1 VKRVKRRIR
10 LPGTRTDR
18 GAGRRTARAL
28 GSAAVAALALAG
40 CSSGADSPGAGAA
53 AATGSPPA
61 SASASKTARASAPP
75 SAVGSPAPSAGLES
89 ASADEILAAARTALL
104 RASSVH
110 AKGDLVS
117 DGTPYTI
124 DMRMV
129 RGTGA
134 AGRMSVQGKGLN
146 LVRIGDTA
154 YVQPDAA
161 FLRSAT
167 NSASSVRLLSGTY
180 FKVTARKSAVFA
192 PFVALTDAEQ
202 AFGSTLAPAGAV
214 TKGKVT
220 RLNKARVLD
229 LLVDGGRSGHVF
241 VALAGPPYPLRI
253 VYGSSARQHVDLD
266 RYGARVKLAAPPASK
281 VRSVPGF

>member
-1 VKRVKRRIR
+1 M
-10 LPGTRTDR
+10 
-18 GAGRRTARAL
+18 
-28 GSAAVAALALAG
+28 
-40 CSSGADSPGAGAA
+40 
-53 AATGSPPA
+53 A
-61 SASASKTARASAPP
+61 SASPSASARP
-75 SAVGSPAPSAGLES
+75 SPSPSVPMES
-89 ASADEILAAARTALL
+89 RSADEILAAARAALL

-117 DGTPYTI
+117 DGSSYAI

-129 RGTGA
+129 RGVGA
-134 AGRMSVQGKGLN
+134 VGTMAVQGKSLK

-180 FKVTARKSAVFA
+180 FKVTARKSALFA

-202 AFGSTLAPAGAV
+202 AFGPALAPAGAV
-214 TKGKVT
+214 TKGDVT
-220 RLNKARVLD
+220 RVDKQRVVD
-229 LLVDGGRSGHVF
+229 LLVDGGKSGSVF
-241 VALAGPPYPLRI
+241 VALSGTPYPVRI

-266 RYGARVKLAAPPASK
+266 RFGARVKLTAPPASK
-281 VRSVPGF
+281 VRTVPGF

>member
-1 VKRVKRRIR
+1 MAAS
-10 LPGTRTDR
+10 PSPS
-18 GAGRRTARAL
+18 
-28 GSAAVAALALAG
+28 GS
-40 CSSGADSPGAGAA
+40 
-53 AATGSPPA
+53 
-61 SASASKTARASAPP
+61 ARASASPSP
-75 SAVGSPAPSAGLES
+75 SAALES
-89 ASADEILAAARTALL
+89 RSADEVLAAARAALL

-129 RGTGA
+129 RGVGA
-134 AGRMSVQGKGLN
+134 AGTMAVQGKGLK

-180 FKVTARKSAVFA
+180 FKVTARKSALFA

-202 AFGSTLAPAGAV
+202 AFGPTLAPPGV
-214 TKGKVT
+214 LTKGQVT
-220 RLNKARVLD
+220 RVNKQRVLD
-229 LLVDGGRSGHVF
+229 VLVDGGKSGHVF
-241 VALAGPPYPLRI
+241 VALSGTPYPVRI
-253 VYGSSARQHVDLD
+253 VYGSSASEHVDLD
-266 RYGARVKLAAPPASK
+266 GFGSRVKLTAPPASK
-281 VRSVPGF
+281 VRTVPGF

>member
-1 VKRVKRRIR
+1 VSRPPRLVRPAIRRG
-10 LPGTRTDR
+10 L
-18 GAGRRTARAL
+18 AG
-28 GSAAVAALALAG
+28 AAVALAALAATACTSSG
-40 CSSGADSPGAGAA
+40 SSGASGSADAGAPAGASVA
-53 AATGSPPA
+53 ASPPA
-61 SASASKTARASAPP
+61 SASP
-75 SAVGSPAPSAGLES
+75 SPSPSLAIES
-89 ASADEILAAARTALL
+89 RSADEILAAARAALL

-129 RGTGA
+129 RGAGA
-134 AGRMSVQGKGLN
+134 AGRITLQGKSVT

-154 YVQPDAA
+154 YVQFDPA

-167 NSASSVRLLSGTY
+167 NSASSVRLSGTY
-180 FKVTARKSAVFA
+180 FKLTARKSAQFA

-202 AFGSTLAPAGAV
+202 AFGPTLAPAGVV

-220 RLNKARVLD
+220 TLNKQRVLD

-241 VALAGPPYPLRI
+241 VALSGTPYPVRI

-266 RYGARVKLAAPPASK
+266 GFGARVKLAAPPASK
-281 VRSVPGF
+281 VRTVPGF

>member
-1 VKRVKRRIR
+1 V
-10 LPGTRTDR
+10 
-18 GAGRRTARAL
+18 
-28 GSAAVAALALAG
+28 AAVVALAALAATG
-40 CSSGADSPGAGAA
+40 CSSSGSSGSPDAGAA
-53 AATGSPPA
+53 AAASLAASPSP
-61 SASASKTARASAPP
+61 SASVRTSASPSP
-75 SAVGSPAPSAGLES
+75 SAALES
-89 ASADEILAAARTALL
+89 GSADEVLAAARAALL

-129 RGTGA
+129 RGVGATGTMA
-134 AGRMSVQGKGLN
+134 VQGKGLR

-180 FKVTARKSAVFA
+180 FKVTARKSALFA

-202 AFGSTLAPAGAV
+202 AFGPTLAPPGAV

-220 RLNKARVLD
+220 TLNKQRVLD

-241 VALAGPPYPLRI
+241 VALSGTPYPVRI
-253 VYGSSARQHVDLD
+253 VYGDSARQHVDLD
-266 RYGARVKLAAPPASK
+266 GFGARVKLAAPPASK
-281 VRSVPGF
+281 VRTVPGF

>member
-1 VKRVKRRIR
+1 
-10 LPGTRTDR
+10 L
-18 GAGRRTARAL
+18 
-28 GSAAVAALALAG
+28 AA
-40 CSSGADSPGAGAA
+40 CSSGPDSPGAGAA
-53 AATGSPPA
+53 DATGSPVA
-61 SASASKTARASAPP
+61 SASASASNTLAASASP
-75 SAVGSPAPSAGLES
+75 STPAVASPAPSAGLES

-134 AGRMSVQGKGLN
+134 AGRMSVQGKGLH

-154 YVQPDAA
+154 YVQPDSA

-180 FKVTARKSAVFA
+180 FKVTARKSALFA

-202 AFGSTLAPAGAV
+202 AFGSTLAPTGAV
-214 TKGKVT
+214 TKGTVT
-220 RLNKARVLD
+220 RLNKVRVLD
-229 LLVDGGRSGHVF
+229 LLVDGGKSGHVF

>member
-1 VKRVKRRIR
+1 VRA
-10 LPGTRTDR
+10 
-18 GAGRRTARAL
+18 GA
-28 GSAAVAALALAG
+28 SPSPAALEAA
-40 CSSGADSPGAGAA
+40 SP
-53 AATGSPPA
+53 
-61 SASASKTARASAPP
+61 
-75 SAVGSPAPSAGLES
+75 
-89 ASADEILAAARTALL
+89 DEILALSRAALL

-134 AGRMSVQGKGLN
+134 VGTVAVQGKGLT
-146 LVRIGDTA
+146 LIRIGDTA

-161 FLRSAT
+161 FLRAAT

-180 FKVTARKSAVFA
+180 FKVTARKSALFA

-202 AFGSTLAPAGAV
+202 AFSSTLAPTGAV

-220 RLNKARVLD
+220 TLGKQRVVD
-229 LLVDGGRSGHVF
+229 LLVDGGKSGHVF
-241 VALAGPPYPLRI
+241 VALSGTPYPVRI
-253 VYGSSARQHVDLD
+253 VYDSTGRQHVDLD
-266 RYGARVKLAAPPASK
+266 SFGARVKLTAPPASK
-281 VRSVPGF
+281 VRTVPGF

>member
-1 VKRVKRRIR
+1 
-10 LPGTRTDR
+10 LSGCTSGSGSPSAGT
-18 GAGRRTARAL
+18 
-28 GSAAVAALALAG
+28 
-40 CSSGADSPGAGAA
+40 A
-53 AATGSPPA
+53 AATASPPA
-61 SASASKTARASAPP
+61 SASP
-75 SAVGSPAPSAGLES
+75 SAGASTRAGGSPSPSPGLES
-89 ASADEILAAARTALL
+89 ASADEVLAAARAALL

-117 DGTPYTI
+117 DGTPYAI

-129 RGTGA
+129 RGAGA
-134 AGRMSVQGKGLN
+134 AGTMAVQGKGLA

-154 YVQPDAA
+154 YVRPDAA

-202 AFGSTLAPAGAV
+202 AFGSTLAPPGAV

-220 RLNKARVLD
+220 RLNKVRVLD
-229 LLVDGGRSGHVF
+229 LLVDGGKSGHVF

-253 VYGSSARQHVDLD
+253 VYGSSSRQHVDLD
-266 RYGARVKLAAPPASK
+266 RFGARVKLAAPPASK
-281 VRSVPGF
+281 VRTVPGF